1 MLKLYYSGGSGKSDS
16 VSYAAKSFGQFM
28 SVSELFDGLNNL
40 FPDLSALTVQNRK
53 TEYRAIV
60 LVNDSEDEVLSN
72 LSVWINDPDSADS
85 DETNDSLCEI
95 QLGWVDLS
103 IVNNCAMPK
112 FPHSITDGY
121 KAPLNVTF
129 HSVLGEENALDLP
142 NIEPGMA
149 LGLWIKRI
157 IKQSALTAPSD
168 DLLCEISEGTVTLPT
183 LESQELMFD
192 WQELQ
197 ASV

>member
-16 VSYAAKSFGQFM
+16 ISYAAKSFGQFM
-28 SVSELFDGLNNL
+28 SASELFDGLNNL
-40 FPDLSALTVQNRK
+40 FPDLSALTIQNRK

-60 LVNDSEDEVLSN
+60 LVNESEDEVLSN
-72 LSVWINDPDSADS
+72 LSVWFLDPDSADS

-103 IVNNCAMPK
+103 IQNNCAIPY
-112 FPHSITDGY
+112 FPYSITDGY
-121 KAPLNVTF
+121 KAPLGVTF
-129 HSVLGEENALDLP
+129 YPALGEENALDLP

-157 IKQSALTAPSD
+157 VKESALTAPSD
-168 DLLCEISEGTVTLPT
+168 DLLCEISEGTVVLPT
-183 LESQELMFD
+183 TESLQLVFD
-192 WQELQ
+192 WEELQ